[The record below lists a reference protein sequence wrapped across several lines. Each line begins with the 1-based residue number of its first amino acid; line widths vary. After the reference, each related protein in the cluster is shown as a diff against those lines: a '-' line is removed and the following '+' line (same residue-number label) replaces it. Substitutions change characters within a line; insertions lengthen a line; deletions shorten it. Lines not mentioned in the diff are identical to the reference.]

1 MKVFSSVIAS
11 VSVLLASSC
20 VNVPEEKETLFET
33 MKVKASTET
42 VVSSYTAK
50 LKGKQDVDILPRV
63 DGALTKIA
71 VHEGQKIFA
80 GQVMFV
86 IDQKPFQIE
95 LQTAQANLL
104 SAKAQQSTAKL
115 SYENNKSLYEKG
127 IVGKYVFDTAE
138 NSLRNANAAVALAEA
153 QVARA
158 QNSLSYCT
166 VTSPVS
172 GIVGTIAYRVG
183 DLVGP
188 SVAGALTTV
197 SDNSTVEAYFSV
209 NEGEYIELASVY
221 GDDAVTKNIIG
232 YPVSLKLK
240 NGTIYA
246 HEGKVVSCSGL
257 IDPLT
262 GTIPIK
268 AEFPNPEGAL
278 RSGISGSVVASYEE
292 DNMMVIPQTSVN
304 RMQDKAL
311 AYVLQKD
318 STVKATIVEIED
330 MNDGKRYA
338 VTKGLKVGDEI
349 VSIGVNNLV
358 DGQKISVKGK

>member
-1 MKVFSSVIAS
+1 MKINKVFIAS
-11 VSVLLASSC
+11 LMVLFASSC
-20 VNVPEEKETLFET
+20 VNVPEEKATLYETI
-33 MKVKASTET
+33 KVKLSTET
-42 VVSSYTAK
+42 IYSSYTAK
-50 LKGKQDVDILPRV
+50 IKGKQDVDILPRV
-63 DGALTKIA
+63 DGALTQIA
-71 VHEGQKIFA
+71 VHEGQKVYA

-104 SAKAQQSTAKL
+104 SAKAQLSTAKL
-115 SYENNKSLYEKG
+115 SYESNKSLYEKG

-158 QNSLSYCT
+158 KNELSYCT

-172 GIVGTIAYRVG
+172 GVVGTITYRVG

-188 SVAGALTTV
+188 SVAGVLTTV
-197 SDNSTVEAYFSV
+197 SDVSTVEAYFSA
-209 NEGEYIELASVY
+209 NEGEYIELAAVY
-221 GDDAVTKNIIG
+221 GDDAVTKSIIG

-240 NGTIYA
+240 NGTMYA
-246 HEGKVVSCSGL
+246 HEGKVVTCSGI

-268 AEFPNPEGAL
+268 AEFPNPDGAL
-278 RSGISGSVVASYEE
+278 RSGVSGSVIASYEE
-292 DNMMVIPQTSVN
+292 DSIIVVPQTSVN

-311 AYVLQKD
+311 MYVLQKD

-330 MNDGKRYA
+330 MKDGKRYS

-349 VSIGVNNLV
+349 VSTGVTNLV